1 LENKQIN
8 SLENIR
14 LRDLQFPQALPE
26 QAGEI
31 TALVNSVYRGEHAK
45 KGWTTEADI
54 LEGIRITEQRV
65 REMINSEN
73 NAIIIAVFENK
84 IIGCVH
90 LEKKDD
96 DCWLGMLSVD
106 VDYQTY
112 GLGKILIEKCE
123 SYAKYTF
130 RCEVM
135 KMRVIGVRSELI
147 AYYLRRGYSLS
158 GEKEDFMIAEDTFGE
173 PKNQNL
179 FFEILAKKI

>member
-1 LENKQIN
+1 VEDF
-8 SLENIR
+8 R
-14 LRDLQFPQALPE
+14 LRDLQFPLAVPE
-26 QAGEI
+26 QADEI
-31 TALVNSVYRGEHAK
+31 TSLVNSVYRGEHAK

-54 LEGIRITEQRV
+54 LEGIRITEHRI
-65 REMINSEN
+65 REMIKSGN
-73 NAIIIAVFENK
+73 NVIILAVLESK
-84 IIGCVH
+84 MIGCVH
-90 LEKKDD
+90 LEKKDE

-123 SYAKYTF
+123 SYAKYKF
-130 RCEVM
+130 KCEVM

-158 GEKEDFMIAEDTFGE
+158 GEKEDFIIAEDTFGE

-179 FFEILAKKI
+179 FFEILTKKI

>member
-1 LENKQIN
+1 MADNK
-8 SLENIR
+8 LK
-14 LRDLQFPQALPE
+14 DLQFPLAVPKQAE
-26 QAGEI
+26 EI
-31 TALVNSVYRGEHAK
+31 ASLVNSVYRGEHAK

-54 LEGIRITEQRV
+54 MEGIRITEQRI

-73 NAIIIAVFENK
+73 NAIILAVHDNK

-90 LEKKDD
+90 LEKKGT

-123 SYAKYTF
+123 SFAKYIF
-130 RCEVM
+130 KCEVM

-158 GEKEDFMIAEDTFGE
+158 GEKEDFIIAEGTFGE
-173 PKNQNL
+173 SKNQNL
-179 FFEILAKKI
+179 FFEILAKNI